1 MPVVAIIAQKGGG
14 GKTTLATNLSWA
26 LAQDVSTVLLLDAD
40 PQASSQNWAA
50 GPSQAPET
58 PTVQAAGNQDLM
70 RLAGSAAAEHEW
82 LIIDGPPGITRT
94 SADAV
99 RAADVVLI
107 PGPTQPARRVG
118 RLRHRGRSQ
127 SPPGNHAR
135 RPDSGLRHHHGK
147 PANPPQPADRR
158 GP

>member
-26 LAQDVSTVLLLDAD
+26 LAQDVRTVLLLDAD

-50 GPSQAPET
+50 GPAQAPIT
-58 PTVQAAGNQDLM
+58 LTVQADGNQDLM
-70 RLAGSAAAEHEW
+70 RLARSAAAEHEW
-82 LIIDGPPGITRT
+82 LIIDGPPGITRI

-107 PGPTQPARRVG
+107 PVSNPARSTCGPPPTSWPQSKLARKPHKAS
-118 RLRHRGRSQ
+118 RKPPSSSPWQTRAPASAGRST
-127 SPPGNHAR
+127 R
-135 RPDSGLRHHHGK
+135 L
-147 PANPPQPADRR
+147 
-158 GP
+158 